1 MYESS
6 PVGSLA
12 AEYMG
17 YLIENG
23 ITAQELAS
31 MLEVHP
37 SPDGMHWLA
46 KYFASRI

>member
-12 AEYMG
+12 AAYMG

-23 ITAQELAS
+23 VTAQELAS
-31 MLEVHP
+31 MFEVHP

-46 KYFASRI
+46 KYFATKQ